1 MEYSHTPKKK
11 PGVYHSRK
19 GKDITHQFS
28 VKNITGNAR
37 CVFFGGIRVR
47 EIRWFAPAKHFLNIF
62 MTYLYDPY
70 DPGTGNAYFGGKRN
84 NGDIC
89 DLRSQG
95 TSAD

>member
-1 MEYSHTPKKK
+1 
-11 PGVYHSRK
+11 
-19 GKDITHQFS
+19 
-28 VKNITGNAR
+28 
-37 CVFFGGIRVR
+37 
-47 EIRWFAPAKHFLNIF
+47 